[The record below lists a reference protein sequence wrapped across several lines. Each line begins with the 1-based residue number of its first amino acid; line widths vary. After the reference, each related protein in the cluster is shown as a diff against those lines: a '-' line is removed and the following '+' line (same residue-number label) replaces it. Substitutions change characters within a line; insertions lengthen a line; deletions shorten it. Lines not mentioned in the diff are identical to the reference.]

1 MRGHTNSDG
10 DVVLIPSNV
19 CVEEAGSFHF
29 RSHLTPGQDDSYT
42 ELSLVPCTIAA
53 SAPSRHFSRGPWKY
67 IYQQIYK
74 DDFIESST
82 NQFLSDRRYRLACKM
97 DRHRH
102 ICRVIKQRAVDA
114 APDVPANPWIMD
126 PLHHPLC
133 EYELKEGEKLIQ
145 KALRPAS

>member
-1 MRGHTNSDG
+1 MN
-10 DVVLIPSNV
+10 
-19 CVEEAGSFHF
+19 
-29 RSHLTPGQDDSYT
+29 LTKPQIETVGLVFEDR
-42 ELSLVPCTIAA
+42 LSTQGIAKKLSVDIRTIQRWEKLPEFV
-53 SAPSRHFSRGPWKY
+53 SLLKK
-67 IYQQIYK
+67 YK